1 MLKNKNHWVVISSIN
16 LNGLDIEYSFLTR
29 EEARVYRRKMSKNL
43 KKVTNIYKVT
53 SVYNNEDLISRE
65 YKKVR

>member
-16 LNGLDIEYSFLTR
+16 LNGLDIEYNFLTR
-29 EEARVYRRKMSKNL
+29 EEARIYKRKMSKNL
-43 KKVTNIYKVT
+43 KKVTTIYKVT
-53 SVYNNEDLISRE
+53 SFYLDKVLISRE